1 MTSRPTIGRV
11 KKFVRVTIV
20 LAALSYAA
28 WRLWQQNQERAAT
41 WAASTDR
48 VE

>member
-1 MTSRPTIGRV
+1 M

-20 LAALSYAA
+20 LAALGYAA

>member
-1 MTSRPTIGRV
+1 MKRSPTIARV

-20 LAALSYAA
+20 LGALAYAA
-28 WRLWQQNQERAAT
+28 WRLWQQNQDRTAT